1 MLEARLK
8 HNAPHSIYRLDNIR
22 ATMNDIAEQI
32 IQKYEL
38 EVWNREFWHSAA
50 SLAGQVRQ
58 LNKSFK
64 AHSTEIKQ
72 E

>member
-1 MLEARLK
+1 
-8 HNAPHSIYRLDNIR
+8 
-22 ATMNDIAEQI
+22 MNDIAEQI

-50 SLAGQVRQ
+50 SLAGQVRK

-64 AHSTEIKQ
+64 AHSTEIKK